1 MITPAALKPDDVIGI
16 VSPGKH
22 IDVASIDRAATL
34 IGLLGYRVKTGG
46 HAAGRHHYFSG
57 TDAERTRD
65 FQLMMDD
72 AQVKL
77 ILCSR
82 GGYGSARIIHRLDFT
97 RFAQNPKWIA
107 GFSDITVFHSHL
119 LRMFGIESLHATMPL
134 DFGNDQ
140 QPAAPL
146 RRMLEAAGGRQQHY
160 EIEAHAH
167 NRSGIVRAT
176 LTGGNLSVLCSLLS
190 TPSDVDTAGKI
201 LFIEEVAENGYRI
214 DRMMNTLLRAKKLN
228 RLAGLL
234 VGGLTPV
241 AGDDFG
247 MSAAEIIAEAV
258 APFNYPVAF
267 GFPAG
272 HFHDNFPLIM
282 GRTYQLKVAETSSLH
297 SIANHAVFY

>member
-1 MITPAALKPDDVIGI
+1 MITPAALKPNDVIGI

-22 IDVASIDRAATL
+22 IDAASIHRAATL
-34 IGLLGYRVKTGG
+34 ISQLGYRVKTG
-46 HAAGRHHYFSG
+46 ARATGRHHYFSG
-57 TDAERTRD
+57 TDAERARD
-65 FQLMMDD
+65 FQLMLDD
-72 AQVKL
+72 EQVKL

-82 GGYGSARIIHRLDFT
+82 GGYGSARIIDRLDFR
-97 RFAQNPKWIA
+97 RFAQKPKWIA

-119 LRMFGIESLHATMPL
+119 LRLFGVESLHATMPL
-134 DFGNDQ
+134 DFGNDA
-140 QPAAPL
+140 QPGAPL
-146 RRMLEAAGGRQQHY
+146 LKMLEAAGGRQQHY
-160 EIEAHAH
+160 EMEAHAH
-167 NRSGIVRAT
+167 NRNGIVRAT

-190 TPSDVDTAGKI
+190 TPSDVDTTGKI
-201 LFIEEVAENGYRI
+201 LFIEEVAESGYRI
-214 DRMMNTLLRAKKLN
+214 DRMMNTLLRADKLT
-228 RLAGLL
+228 RLAGLV

-258 APFNYPVAF
+258 APFGYPVAF

-282 GRTYQLKVAETSSLH
+282 GRTYQLEVAETTTLH